1 MKKTTPYFINKLTF
15 QNNKSKD
22 KRKNCADCLTSIRID
37 FCVKFG
43 PIIYPFFKFDL
54 LQISKEINKIYTCLT
69 SEVQKEWQK
78 DDSIWGTRVINRIT
92 R

>member
-22 KRKNCADCLTSIRID
+22 KRKNCADCLTSIQR
-37 FCVKFG
+37 
-43 PIIYPFFKFDL
+43 
-54 LQISKEINKIYTCLT
+54 SKEINKIYTCLT
-69 SEVQKEWQK
+69 SEVKKEWQK